1 MARYRRRR
9 RRRTSVSLLG
19 PLMRPYKRTRN
30 TAYRMARVMG
40 NIQPWLELS
49 PRKLARRYVYRKL
62 GKWFSGQCFGRGII
76 GKTVRGVL
84 GL

>member
-1 MARYRRRR
+1 MARQRR
-9 RRRTSVSLLG
+9 RRRTGFSLLG

-30 TAYRMARVMG
+30 TAYRVARVMG

-49 PRKLARRYVYRKL
+49 PKKIVRRYVHRKI
-62 GKWFSGQCFGRGII
+62 GKWFSGQCFGRGLLAKSI
-76 GKTVRGVL
+76 RGVL